1 MLMFQL
7 AGANLV
13 LPDLDLI
20 PAGRVRDNVCFALVV
35 RDERAKASLELATAE
50 EDLRR
55 LRESE
60 VLREAALLSADPSA
74 IIEDSTDA
82 IEAAEKRVRKAR
94 ARVASL
100 DVLAGQAVAAIREAV
115 ADTSDKWA
123 KKAVAA
129 TSKAL
134 GDLVAA
140 IELADKARE
149 KLYASVGV
157 LGMLRESAASPT
169 GARLAIEHKP
179 YGYTFSIDGGM
190 SALREA
196 LSSAR
201 DELAEHTAALGLEK
215 SKPARTAA
223 AAAPDARTELT
234 APPATGFEIAAETPD
249 EITFEIGADDDDA

>member
-7 AGANLV
+7 AGANIV
-13 LPDLDLI
+13 FPDLDLI

-35 RDERAKASLELATAE
+35 RDERSKAMLELATADDE
-50 EDLRR
+50 LRR
-55 LRESE
+55 IRESE
-60 VLREAALLSADPSA
+60 VLREAAILATDPSR

-82 IEAAEKRVRKAR
+82 VEAAEKRLRKAR

-100 DVLAGQAVAAIREAV
+100 DVVAGQAVAAIREAV
-115 ADTSDKWA
+115 ADTGDKWA
-123 KKAVAA
+123 KKAAA
-129 TSKAL
+129 STTKAL

-140 IELADKARE
+140 IDLAEKARE

-157 LGMLRESAASPT
+157 LGMLRDSAATPT
-169 GARLAIEHKP
+169 GARLAIEHRA

-215 SKPARTAA
+215 RKPARTVVAT
-223 AAAPDARTELT
+223 APDAPTEPT
-234 APPATGFEIAAETPD
+234 PPAATGFEIAAETSD
-249 EITFEIGADDDDA
+249 EITFEIGADDDDL